1 VLTLPAAA
9 GLAALVYG
17 ITRLF
22 GTGAVGPVVVAA
34 ALLVGGGALFAR
46 RAAPRLAPPVTQQ

>member
-9 GLAALVYG
+9 AFAAAVYG

-22 GTGAVGPVVVAA
+22 GSGAVGPVVVAA
-34 ALLVGGGALFAR
+34 VLLIGGITLFAR
-46 RAAPRLAPPVTQQ
+46 RALLRVAPPVTQ